1 VTIREALEGAAD
13 RVAKSGSDATT
24 WDARLLLAH
33 ALGGASPLALDPRLT
48 LDPSVASRFEA
59 MWEKR
64 LMGVPVQHLI
74 GEGDFYGRPF
84 HVDGRA
90 LVPRPETEVLL
101 EQALKEAPAAR
112 RVLDA
117 GTGSGIIAITY
128 LLERPEASAVALD
141 ISLDA
146 LVLARENAMR
156 HAVGARLSLLA
167 SDWLSAL
174 GTVRFDLVL
183 SNPPYLAIGE
193 SPHLPPTVRD
203 HDPRRALF
211 AGEDGLTAIRQ
222 LLATL
227 PPYIEPGGLLVFE
240 IGFGQS
246 EAVRSE
252 ILARPVWRFLRIE
265 PDMEGIPRICLARLE
280 SAAQKV
286 QRTRKPW
293 TSS

>member
-13 RVAKSGSDATT
+13 RVAKSGSDATA

-33 ALGGASPLALDPRLT
+33 ALGGASPLALDPRIA
-48 LDPSVASRFEA
+48 LDPSVEGRFLA

-74 GEGDFYGRPF
+74 GEWDFYGRPF
-84 HVDGRA
+84 RVDGRA

-146 LVLARENAMR
+146 LALARENAMR
-156 HAVGARLSLLA
+156 HGVGSRLALLA

-174 GTVRFDLVL
+174 GAARFDVVL

-211 AGEDGLTAIRQ
+211 AGEDGLAAIRQ

-227 PPYIEPGGLLVFE
+227 PPYLEPGGLLVFE
-240 IGFGQS
+240 IGFGQA

-252 ILARPVWRFLRIE
+252 ILTRPVWRFLRIE
-265 PDMEGIPRICLARLE
+265 SDLEGIPRICLARLE
-280 SAAQKV
+280 SAAEKV

>member
-1 VTIREALEGAAD
+1 
-13 RVAKSGSDATT
+13 
-24 WDARLLLAH
+24 
-33 ALGGASPLALDPRLT
+33 
-48 LDPSVASRFEA
+48 

-74 GEGDFYGRPF
+74 GEWDFYGRTF
-84 HVDGRA
+84 RVDGRA

-146 LVLARENAMR
+146 LALARENAMR
-156 HAVGARLSLLA
+156 HAVGPRLSLVA

-174 GTVRFDLVL
+174 GTARFDLVL

-227 PPYIEPGGLLVFE
+227 PPYLEPGGLLVFE

-280 SAAQKV
+280 SAAEKV